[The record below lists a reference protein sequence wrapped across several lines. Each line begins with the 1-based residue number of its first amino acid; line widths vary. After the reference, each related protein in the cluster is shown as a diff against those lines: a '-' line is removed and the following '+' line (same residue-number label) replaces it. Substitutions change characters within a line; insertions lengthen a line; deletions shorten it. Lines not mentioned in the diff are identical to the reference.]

1 MHGFYTFQGYARY
14 SKGTQGFVCHAQ
26 EHMMDL
32 ALATCTQVLKTW
44 VAAERG
50 DLAHEQRVRPVLFS
64 IPFSIPFRMEQL
76 VVIPQGR
83 VDPICPLSFYK
94 GGCIIPLWN
103 GAIAC
108 TSTREGASIP

>member
-1 MHGFYTFQGYARY
+1 
-14 SKGTQGFVCHAQ
+14 
-26 EHMMDL
+26 MDL